1 MVNGHSGAIYLGC
14 LQWDGSAINKG
25 LQMYSTWTKEKV
37 IKLALSCGTRE
48 EFKKRFPSAYRFA
61 WRNNFLQDVYAYIDS
76 DGKTIWT
83 EEKIK
88 AEAEKYPSRSS
99 FAKHSNGAYRA
110 ARDKGIL
117 DKVCE
122 HMKSRKKHA

>member
-1 MVNGHSGAIYLGC
+1 M
-14 LQWDGSAINKG
+14 
-25 LQMYSTWTKEKV
+25 
-37 IKLALSCGTRE
+37 
-48 EFKKRFPSAYRFA
+48 
-61 WRNNFLQDVYAYIDS
+61 QDVYAYIDS